1 MLDSIIC
8 SPLPSCTSSVCPA
21 AFKSRACQAH
31 LFSANIQVQQ
41 PTSVFGRA
49 EKTVYHQGCVFIHLG
64 VRIWNAKK
72 IRTKIRTRTIPV
84 FFTPP
89 SLFLMLSSS
98 CHCWQQQGRE
108 HTMCTNR
115 ASSKSRLK
123 NHTMHQIAGFH
134 QNQNSIFTSSLMSSA
149 SSSSLPSWSS
159 HRHHHYHLHHHL
171 FFFFFALV
179 FVIVILMIMIMIM
192 VLRSSANTQKPPSP
206 WPHQF
211 SCDPDHHL
219 SHHPCTTTPSLRQ
232 TIMQLILQ
240 VYLYISFFYI
250 WCWLEPNVRKAY
262 IIHPDAMLG

>member
-41 PTSVFGRA
+41 PTSVFGGA

-134 QNQNSIFTSSLMSSA
+134 QNQNSIFTSSLMTSA
-149 SSSSLPSWSS
+149 SSSLPSCSSSQSSSLSSRFRHRPWSW
-159 HRHHHYHLHHHL
+159 
-171 FFFFFALV
+171 FFAVPLTNPEAS
-179 FVIVILMIMIMIM
+179 FSMATPIFM
-192 VLRSSANTQKPPSP
+192 RSWPSP
-206 WPHQF
+206 EP
-211 SCDPDHHL
+211 SPMHH
-219 SHHPCTTTPSLRQ
+219 S
-232 TIMQLILQ
+232 
-240 VYLYISFFYI
+240 
-250 WCWLEPNVRKAY
+250 
-262 IIHPDAMLG
+262 